1 MSCTEAQKRAA
12 KNYYERNKDKCREIV
27 KKWKEQNKERD
38 SNNRQKWRL
47 NNPER
52 IKQSRENNIETMLYI
67 SAKARA
73 AKANMEFTIT
83 KDDIKIPE
91 VCTYLKYPITRKLGA
106 GRIKTNPS
114 LDRIDSTKGYS
125 KNNIQVI
132 SNLANRMK
140 SNATKEELIQFS
152 KSVLEMEGYII
163 SDGTNNTQVIL

>member
-12 KNYYERNKDKCREIV
+12 KKYYERNKNKCI
-27 KKWKEQNKERD
+27 KATKNWIEQNKERV

-52 IKQSRENNIETMLYI
+52 IKQSRETNIETMLYH

-73 AKANMEFTIT
+73 AKTNMEFTIT

-91 VCTYLKYPITRKLGA
+91 VCAYLKYPITRKLGT

-114 LDRIDSTKGYS
+114 LDRIDNTKGYS

-132 SNLANRMK
+132 SELANRMK
-140 SNATKEELIQFS
+140 ANATKEELIQFS
-152 KSVLEMEGYII
+152 KSILEMEGY
-163 SDGTNNTQVIL
+163 TILDRIDNY